1 MNNSCCKTCYSICE
15 PLISCFED
23 LLIYIPVGYLE
34 DQIKV
39 RITNGQNHVVY
50 QTCDVLAETHVE
62 INIETSEIP
71 DGFFSAYGGP
81 YQIRFINPDLQEL
94 SFVAIDGKLYNCISF
109 QIQNGSTDETTAFVN
124 AFYNE
129 LPQGY

>member
-1 MNNSCCKTCYSICE
+1 MNCCKSCYSICE
-15 PLISCFED
+15 PLISCFTE
-23 LLIYIPVGYLE
+23 LLVYIPQGYAY
-34 DQIKV
+34 DQIKL
-39 RITNGQNHVVY
+39 RITNGQNFVTY
-50 QTCDVLAETHVE
+50 QTCDVIAGTHVQFDLAD
-62 INIETSEIP
+62 SEVP

-94 SFVAIDGKLYNCISF
+94 EFVAIDGKLYNCISF

-124 AFYNE
+124 AFYNQ